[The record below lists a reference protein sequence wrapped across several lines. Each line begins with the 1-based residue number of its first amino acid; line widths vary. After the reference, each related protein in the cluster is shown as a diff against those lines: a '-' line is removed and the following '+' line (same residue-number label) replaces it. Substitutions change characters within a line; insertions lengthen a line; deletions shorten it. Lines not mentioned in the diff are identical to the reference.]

1 MLQVRGQVPVPR
13 ISAKPRTQDRLAFSF
28 FRTCITELLGCP
40 PARAPE
46 GIAHTVVALCIL
58 PAGDHR
64 LLPPPVFSQER
75 DKLGLETRHLSPLA
89 RTWSSALGV
98 LLGCQNTEGRFLQ
111 DHVHIQHVSSP
122 RLCRDIPRRVHV
134 RQSPS
139 QRDPSAVSSLAF
151 SIPRYYDTVRV
162 SVRGGGFRLTCTVR
176 KQGPSD
182 RVSKYRFE

>member
-1 MLQVRGQVPVPR
+1 MLQVRGQVPVPP
-13 ISAKPRTQDRLAFSF
+13 ISAKPKTQDRLAFCFS
-28 FRTCITELLGCP
+28 RTCITELLGCP
-40 PARAPE
+40 PARASD
-46 GIAHTVVALCIL
+46 GIAHSIVVLCIL
-58 PAGDHR
+58 PTGDHR

-89 RTWSSALGV
+89 RTWSSAVGV
-98 LLGCQNTEGRFLQ
+98 LLGCQNTEGRILQ
-111 DHVHIQHVSSP
+111 DHVHLRHLSSS

-139 QRDPSAVSSLAF
+139 QRDPSAVSSLAL

-182 RVSKYRFE
+182 RVSK